1 MRQSNELGPGERAQ
15 SIVSNGTAEQI
26 KVLEGVVAG

>member
-15 SIVSNGTAEQI
+15 SIVSNGTEQI
-26 KVLEGVVAG
+26 KVLEGAVSS

>member
-1 MRQSNELGPGERAQ
+1 MRQGNELGPGERAQ

-26 KVLEGVVAG
+26 IVLEGAVSN